1 MSRSAEMNFV
11 KQQGIKNVGAANCE
25 FQFPALML
33 QPRLI
38 GILVVSALLLQSAW
52 FFLLLSALLWWNVLL
67 PALNPFDTLYNN
79 IVAAPRGMQ
88 RLGPAPA
95 PRRFAQGMAAT
106 FMLSIGISLLLGWL
120 GAAWILQ
127 AMLVAALAALIFGK
141 FCLGS
146 YLFHLIRGDAA
157 FANRTLPW
165 AEEYQGEEKR
175 D

>member
-1 MSRSAEMNFV
+1 MSSSAEMNFV

-38 GILVVSALLLQSAW
+38 GILVVSALLFQSGW
-52 FFLLLSALLWWNVLL
+52 FFLLLSAVLWWNVLL
-67 PALNPFDTLYNN
+67 PDLNPFDALYNN
-79 IVAAPRGMQ
+79 LVAAPKGLK
-88 RLGPAPA
+88 RLGAAPS
-95 PRRFAQGMAAT
+95 PRRFAQGMAGS
-106 FMLSIGISLLLGWL
+106 FMLFIGISILLGWTV
-120 GAAWILQ
+120 AAWILEVL
-127 AMLVAALAALIFGK
+127 LVAALVALIFGK

-146 YLFHLIRGDAA
+146 YLFHLLRGNVA

-165 AEEYQGEEKR
+165 SREEQGE